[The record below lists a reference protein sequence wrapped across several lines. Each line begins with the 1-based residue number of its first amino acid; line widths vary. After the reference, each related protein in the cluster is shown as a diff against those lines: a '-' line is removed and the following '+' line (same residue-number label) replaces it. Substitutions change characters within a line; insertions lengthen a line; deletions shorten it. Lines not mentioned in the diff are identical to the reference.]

1 MREIEIEINQE
12 IEINTDGFGL
22 KSFSGKNILLFLIIQ
37 IITIQTS
44 CHAWGGGG
52 RVKVGQ
58 NILAAFECYIY
69 IITI

>member
-22 KSFSGKNILLFLIIQ
+22 KSEKYIVIFNHTNYYDTKFL
-37 IITIQTS
+37 S
-44 CHAWGGGG
+44 CLGGGGG

-58 NILAAFECYIY
+58 NILTAFECYI
-69 IITI
+69 